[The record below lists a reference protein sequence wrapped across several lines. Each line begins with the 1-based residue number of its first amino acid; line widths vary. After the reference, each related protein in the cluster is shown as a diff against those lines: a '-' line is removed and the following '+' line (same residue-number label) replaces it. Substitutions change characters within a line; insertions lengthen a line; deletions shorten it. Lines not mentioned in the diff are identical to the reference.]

1 MRNPSKIYKCWSKDL
16 MYKMSP
22 VYHLQLYK
30 RGEVLLSKEIN
41 AFTKKGQSFA
51 PRFVVLNLYLHTK
64 NQ

>member
-1 MRNPSKIYKCWSKDL
+1 

-30 RGEVLLSKEIN
+30 RSEVLLSKEIN

-64 NQ
+64 IQ